1 MTQAKALAIF
11 VFCLGV
17 AACDQPSRRQSDAA
31 KTAATAH
38 DGDMRFEADII
49 AGRVEVMQEQTRRGL
64 DVVAGVRVAAD
75 PSQEAGHDT
84 YRRLYN
90 AVGRYNA
97 LRNAACAASVAPGNL
112 CGGTPYLPLWYAGR
126 ARPDT
131 SGPGL
136 KAMAEDMQNTM
147 TPLWDAV
154 CAKAKAKSGDQH
166 FCAIE

>member
-1 MTQAKALAIF
+1 ALAIF

-17 AACDQPSRRQSDAA
+17 AAFDQPKQRQSDAA
-31 KTAATAH
+31 RTAATAH

-49 AGRVEVMQEQTRRGL
+49 VGRVEVMQEQTRRGL
-64 DVVAGVRVAAD
+64 DVVAGVHINAE
-75 PSQEAGHDT
+75 PQEADHDT

-90 AVGRYNA
+90 AVGRYNT
-97 LRNAACAASVAPGNL
+97 LRTSACTASVVGGNL
-112 CGGTPYLPLWYAGR
+112 CGGAPYLPLWYAGR

-136 KAMAEDMQNTM
+136 KVMAEDMQNTM
-147 TPLWDAV
+147 TPLWDAG